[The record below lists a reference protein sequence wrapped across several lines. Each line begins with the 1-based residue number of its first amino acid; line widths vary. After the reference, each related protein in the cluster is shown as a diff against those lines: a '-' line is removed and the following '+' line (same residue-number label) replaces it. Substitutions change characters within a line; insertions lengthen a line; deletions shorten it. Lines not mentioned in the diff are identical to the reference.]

1 MSVAEGLEFV
11 DTNILVY
18 AFTAGTD
25 SRQLTSRKLY
35 DRLISEDLLCLSTQ
49 VLQEFFVTLTRKYGH
64 NTEAVIGYVRDLA
77 EWPYFTIDAAAIE
90 EAGWL
95 SHNSK
100 ISFWDALVIVS
111 ARRMG
116 AKTLYSADL
125 SHGQVI
131 SGVTVINPFH
141 QTV

>member
-25 SRQLTSRKLY
+25 SRQLASRKLY

-49 VLQEFFVTLTRKYGH
+49 VLQEFFVTLTRKYNH

-77 EWPYFTIDAAAIE
+77 EWPYFTIDAASIE
-90 EAGWL
+90 DAGWL
-95 SHNSK
+95 SQNSK

-116 AKTLYSADL
+116 AKTLYSEDL

>member
-1 MSVAEGLEFV
+1 MSGEPLAFV

-18 AFTAGTD
+18 AFHIADDPRHHTAQQLYE
-25 SRQLTSRKLY
+25 SLLRQG
-35 DRLISEDLLCLSTQ
+35 RLCVSTQ
-49 VLQEFFVTLTRKYGH
+49 VMQELFVTLTRKYKVS
-64 NTEAVIGYVRDLA
+64 TEAVIGRIRDLA
-77 EWPYFTIDAAAIE
+77 QWPYFTIDAAAIE
-90 EAGWL
+90 DAGWL

-111 ARRMG
+111 ARRLG
-116 AKTLYSADL
+116 AKTLYSEDL

-141 QTV
+141 